1 MVKKRPQ
8 LARLVLGMKMLP
20 EQNVYRV
27 LREEVGE
34 CVYKVTL
41 NVLYLVADL
50 SNKAFLSIL

>member
-1 MVKKRPQ
+1 MVNERPQ

-34 CVYKVTL
+34 RVYKVTL
-41 NVLYLVADL
+41 NVLHLVADL